1 MKNKQSIFDAALNI
15 GNEAPLQ
22 VNTEKNN
29 AAPAQRT
36 VRTKTLKAIPT
47 TYFDA
52 HQKLR
57 DTNKTNLD
65 FSNYI
70 MEALREKLEREGGIL
85 GFHSISFVPP
95 WEILRISFGCMKEVS
110 YESA

>member
-22 VNTEKNN
+22 VKNET
-29 AAPAQRT
+29 PKQRT

-47 TYFDA
+47 RYFDA
-52 HQKLR
+52 HLKLR
-57 DTNKTNLD
+57 ETNKTNLD

-70 MEALREKLEREGGIL
+70 MEALREKLEKDGGL
-85 GFHSISFVPP
+85 
-95 WEILRISFGCMKEVS
+95 
-110 YESA
+110 

>member
-22 VNTEKNN
+22 VKTEKSNT
-29 AAPAQRT
+29 APAPRT
-36 VRTKTLKAIPT
+36 VRSKTLKAIPT

-52 HQKLR
+52 HKKLR

-65 FSNYI
+65 FANYI
-70 MEALREKLEREGGIL
+70 MEALREKLERDGGI
-85 GFHSISFVPP
+85 
-95 WEILRISFGCMKEVS
+95 
-110 YESA
+110 

>member
-1 MKNKQSIFDAALNI
+1 MAKNKSVFDVASDVGV

-22 VNTEKNN
+22 VNNP
-29 AAPAQRT
+29 AASIASP
-36 VRTKTLKAIPT
+36 VRSVRPKTLKAIPT

-65 FSNYI
+65 FANYI
-70 MEALREKLEREGGIL
+70 MEALREKLERDGSL
-85 GFHSISFVPP
+85 
-95 WEILRISFGCMKEVS
+95 
-110 YESA
+110 

>member
-1 MKNKQSIFDAALNI
+1 
-15 GNEAPLQ
+15 
-22 VNTEKNN
+22 
-29 AAPAQRT
+29 PAQRT

-70 MEALREKLEREGGIL
+70 MEALREKLEREGGI
-85 GFHSISFVPP
+85 
-95 WEILRISFGCMKEVS
+95 
-110 YESA
+110 

>member
-70 MEALREKLEREGGIL
+70 MEALREKLEREGG
-85 GFHSISFVPP
+85 F
-95 WEILRISFGCMKEVS
+95 RISLNFLSIPLGNS
-110 YESA
+110 

>member
-1 MKNKQSIFDAALNI
+1 MKSKKSLFDAAQNI
-15 GNEAPLQ
+15 GNEALLQ
-22 VNTEKNN
+22 VNN
-29 AAPAQRT
+29 AVPAKRT

-47 TYFDA
+47 TYFEA

-70 MEALREKLEREGGIL
+70 MEALREKLEREGAI
-85 GFHSISFVPP
+85 
-95 WEILRISFGCMKEVS
+95 
-110 YESA
+110 